1 MHEDMDNKPTQV
13 SRPAIGAPGA
23 NSASSLSASAERT
36 PFDERIRRVQ
46 GAALPIAASPIA
58 ASPSLAPSNM
68 APASINYDLEADKQT
83 EVGGG
88 YRAVSSALSGD
99 TVVIRPETEIGTVGI
114 FFCRKGLRRGQLFLL
129 RKARSEFGR
138 AADCDVMI
146 EDVAVSSHHGAFL
159 LEDGVWQIFDFASAN
174 GTLVNNERVG
184 KGAPNPRPLHD
195 GDTIT
200 LGESEW
206 VFKQI
211 D

>member
-1 MHEDMDNKPTQV
+1 MNEDMDSKPTQV
-13 SRPAIGAPGA
+13 SRPAAGAPGA
-23 NSASSLSASAERT
+23 NSASAFSAGAERT

-46 GAALPIAASPIA
+46 SA
-58 ASPSLAPSNM
+58 APSAI
-68 APASINYDLEADKQT
+68 APAINYDLEADKQT

-88 YRAVSSALSGD
+88 YRAMSSALDGD
-99 TVVIRPETEIGTVGI
+99 TVVIRPETQIGTVGI
-114 FFCRKGLRRGQLFLL
+114 LFCRKGLRRGQLFLL
-129 RKARSEFGR
+129 RKERSEFGR

-159 LEDGVWQIFDFASAN
+159 LEEGAWQIFDFASAN
-174 GTLVNNERVG
+174 GTLVNGERVG
-184 KGAPNPRPLHD
+184 KGTPNPRPLQD